1 MYRKGAE
8 LKLFLSEYQRSLY
21 NVNGLKSRPFWTKVE
36 TKYKDDLVDITK
48 YWQLIRDE
56 GLKLLNEDGMFEN
69 EQENLRD
76 VGDWKQ
82 FELFS
87 RGIKTKN
94 CKKAPFTC
102 KLLEKFIPASS
113 CKRGQVKFSVLHPE
127 THVHSHCGPTN
138 CRIRCHLGLKVPPKT
153 FIRVANETRFV

>member
-1 MYRKGAE
+1 M
-8 LKLFLSEYQRSLY
+8 KLFLSEYQRSLY
-21 NVNGLKSRPFWTKVE
+21 NVKGLKSRPFWTKVE
-36 TKYKDDLVDITK
+36 TKYKDNLLDITK

-56 GLKLLNEDGMFEN
+56 GLKLLNEDGTFEN

-76 VGDWKQ
+76 IGDWKQ

-87 RGIKTKN
+87 RGMQTKN

-102 KLLEKFIPASS
+102 KLLGRFYPAST
-113 CKRGQVKFSVLHPE
+113 CKRGQIKFSVLHPE

-153 FIRVANETRFV
+153 FIRVANETRFVT

>member
-1 MYRKGAE
+1 M
-8 LKLFLSEYQRSLY
+8 
-21 NVNGLKSRPFWTKVE
+21 
-36 TKYKDDLVDITK
+36 DITK

-69 EQENLRD
+69 ETENLRD

-87 RGIKTKN
+87 RGMKTKN

-102 KLLEKFIPASS
+102 QLMEKFIPAST

-153 FIRVANETRFV
+153 FIRVANETRLLDENWHLLLSF